1 MKKIIL
7 FEEFINESRITY
19 GAEEIHDL
27 GNMPKKEF
35 ATQHKGEGVDI
46 FFTKDGKATVS
57 DRKSNLIYHGKDA
70 AKSIKLG
77 DVQYIY
83 AGLEDEFYK
92 PEDWVKLLNSVYK
105 GKRANV
111 HGIIIAESLNEGF
124 TKDKLLKLI
133 SKLDDAI
140 ITVKGKK
147 YTIYNPD
154 NGNDDN
160 TAMWGTDTIKA
171 LNSDGDEFEFKY
183 SDIQDFSKD
192 FDESIDE
199 AKAGRAW
206 EGKIKNI
213 DNLLSWMYDK
223 GIMGK
228 GDMGAKDSLFRQYYR
243 YYNDGDFPG
252 SLKSRG
258 FNSYM
263 PAEKIAA
270 ALEELIE
277 DYIKKILSKYS
288 GKFTRSDFHYDM
300 LLKDL
305 NLLKDLLKREDVYAL
320 INYWTKEIDV
330 KDTEFQALLQQ
341 LKEEYKIADEA
352 ANKKLAT
359 LGLDMK
365 NTGISYRKQKL
376 EDEGQWEKSES
387 VPYTNMATTMRKMT
401 AIIEDVVQAAKRAKG
416 I

>member
-27 GNMPKKEF
+27 GNMPRKEF
-35 ATQHKGEGVDI
+35 AAQHKGESVDI
-46 FFTKDGKATVS
+46 FFTKDSKATVS
-57 DRKSNLIYHGKDA
+57 DRKSNVIYHGKDA

-92 PEDWVKLLNSVYK
+92 PEDWVKLLAAVYK
-105 GKRANV
+105 GRRANV
-111 HGIIIAESLNEGF
+111 HGIVIAESE
-124 TKDKLLKLI
+124 
-133 SKLDDAI
+133 
-140 ITVKGKK
+140 
-147 YTIYNPD
+147 
-154 NGNDDN
+154 
-160 TAMWGTDTIKA
+160 
-171 LNSDGDEFEFKY
+171 
-183 SDIQDFSKD
+183 Q
-192 FDESIDE
+192 IDE

-263 PAEKIAA
+263 PSEKIEA

-305 NLLKDLLKREDVYAL
+305 NLLKDLLKREDVYSL

-352 ANKKLAT
+352 VNKKLAT
-359 LGLDMK
+359 LGLDMR
-365 NTGISYRKQKL
+365 NNGISYRKQKL

-387 VPYTNMATTMRKMT
+387 VPYANMGTTMRKMT
-401 AIIEDVVQAAKRAKG
+401 AIIEDVIQAAKRAKG